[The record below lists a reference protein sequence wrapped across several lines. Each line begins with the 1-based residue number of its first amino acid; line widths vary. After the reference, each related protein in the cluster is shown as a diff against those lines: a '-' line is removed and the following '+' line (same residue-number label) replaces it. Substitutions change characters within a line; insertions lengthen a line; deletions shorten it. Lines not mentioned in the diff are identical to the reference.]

1 MKVKEEEVEK
11 LREEG
16 SYVAKVKQEEAE
28 ELREENSYVAKVRW
42 IS

>member
-1 MKVKEEEVEK
+1 

-16 SYVAKVKQEEAE
+16 SYVTKVKEEEAE
-28 ELREENSYVAKVRW
+28 ELREESSYVAKVRW